1 MNKTE
6 FIMRQL
12 SKTNKKNF
20 ENYVVTRIW
29 NMINDTNIKFITQQ
43 YVKRLPEG
51 RALTDMYFPQINLH
65 VEVDE
70 GHHFNQ
76 ELGKVTHANGKY
88 SYSVELDDIELTVG
102 QSIIETYTATSADD
116 TENKRFTVTIKGTK
130 DGPTITTQNTIG
142 TEEVSKTNKSLTIS
156 FNLSKRPD
164 LNQGKN
170 GFKVTFIKSTNPKK
184 SQVNEDLIRDADIL
198 NATGAK
204 PERIKVCG
212 DSRYDLDINVI
223 NSNIDK
229 VVKVIKDKFNTTPVK
244 IWDIES
250 EYNPQTYIDRGEI
263 SADEDVAFRYI
274 YDACNCFGHSYKG
287 PIQARGL
294 VKHKI
299 EDRMLWFPKLYLN
312 EDWDNQ
318 LSVDEDTITMIKH
331 EGNTEFFEKSINTED
346 DLKER
351 LTFPKVR
358 TNLGNVMYRFK
369 GIYKVDIDESR
380 KKGFFVLKRVSKTAK
395 TYKPL

>member
-76 ELGKVTHANGKY
+76 ELGKVTHANGTY

-212 DSRYDLDINVI
+212 DSRYDLDISVI

-229 VVKVIKDKFNTTPVK
+229 VVKVIKDKFNTTTVK

-250 EYNPQTYIDRGEI
+250 EYIPQTYIDRGEI
-263 SADEDVAFRYI
+263 SADEDVAFRTVK
-274 YDACNCFGHSYKG
+274 DACNCFGHSYKG
-287 PIQARGL
+287 CQRGFI
-294 VKHKI
+294 KHKI
-299 EDRMLWFPKLYLN
+299 EDRMLWFPKLYPN

-318 LSVDEDTITMIKH
+318 LSVDEDTITMIKR
-331 EGNTEFFEKSINTED
+331 EGNAEFLEKQINKEVEG
-346 DLKER
+346 KER
-351 LTFPKVR
+351 LTFPRVVS
-358 TNLGNVMYRFK
+358 NLGDVMYRFK

-380 KKGFFVLKRVSKTAK
+380 KKGFFIYKRVTKTAK
-395 TYKPL
+395 TYKPS